1 MQEKNTLFY
10 KIIII
15 RYCVCQ
21 KKAVILHPKMAT
33 AVNCHRIAVI
43 GLPQS
48 GKSSLTKALQT
59 LAEQRPTADIHSM
72 QFVEVHHPDE
82 LHGHSYDVVLQV
94 VDSTR
99 LEESLMLTPHIIDEH
114 EKIVL
119 AIGRYDLLL
128 QTDHSL
134 DIPKLEQLIGVPTCR
149 VSVRLNY
156 GLPECLE
163 IIERTIHKTAST
175 AHPIYHLR
183 DQKDEDT
190 YRAYVHGILTET
202 LTHAKDDRYQT
213 RLERIDK
220 ILTNPW
226 LGFPI
231 IMAILYF
238 VFWCTFTLGAYP
250 QAWIEEGV
258 QVMGDG
264 LRGLMVEGWL
274 SSLLIDG
281 VIAGV
286 GAVLAFLP
294 NIIILFFFISLME
307 DSGYMAREAYIMD
320 TVMHR
325 IGLHGRSFIPML
337 MGFGCNV
344 PAIMAARDI
353 QNPKDRVLTMLMIP
367 FMSCSARLPVYMLFV
382 DTFFERNKAL
392 VMISLYAIGISLSVL
407 FAFIMKRT
415 RWFKQDNGDTVNEL
429 PEFRIPKARN
439 TLAHVWERVA
449 DYLQKICTV
458 ILWASIIIWA
468 LEYFP
473 TQDLNDLEHS
483 YLAAIGQAV
492 SPVLAPL
499 GFDWKMSV
507 CLITG
512 LPAKEAIVSTL
523 AILYGGDISSAGFTP
538 VTAFSFMLFVLLYFP
553 CVATIATLRRE
564 AGRQWA
570 WFTVFHSLALAWLVA
585 FLVFQVASLF

>member
-1 MQEKNTLFY
+1 MIK
-10 KIIII
+10 
-15 RYCVCQ
+15 
-21 KKAVILHPKMAT
+21 
-33 AVNCHRIAVI
+33 IAVI

-48 GKSSLTKALQT
+48 GKSSLAQALQH
-59 LAEQRPTADIHSM
+59 LADAGAKAM
-72 QFVEVHHPDE
+72 QFVEVHNPDE
-82 LHGHSYDVVLQV
+82 LHGYAYDVVLQV

-99 LEESLMLTPHIIDEH
+99 LEESLLLTPHIIDEQQ
-114 EKIVL
+114 KIVL

-134 DIPKLEQLIGVPTCR
+134 NIPKLQELIGVPTCR

-156 GLPECLE
+156 GLPNCLSV
-163 IIERTIHKTAST
+163 IESAAAKPAST

-183 DQKDEDT
+183 DQGDEET
-190 YRAYVHGILTET
+190 YRAYVHGVLTQT
-202 LTHAKDDRYQT
+202 LTHAKDDAHQT
-213 RLERIDK
+213 RLEKIDK
-220 ILTNPW
+220 VLTNP
-226 LGFPI
+226 LFGFPI
-231 IMAILYF
+231 MLVILYF

-250 QAWIEEGV
+250 QAWIDAGVEWLVGWIDGVWTEG
-258 QVMGDG
+258 
-264 LRGLMVEGWL
+264 GWIHG
-274 SSLLIDG
+274 LLIDG
-281 VIAGV
+281 VLQGV

-320 TVMHR
+320 TIMHR
-325 IGLHGRSFIPML
+325 VGLHGRSFVPML

-353 QNPKDRVLTMLMIP
+353 QNPKDRVLTMLMVP

-382 DTFFERNKAL
+382 DTFFAKHKAL
-392 VMISLYAIGISLSVL
+392 VMISLYAIGICLSVL
-407 FAFIMKRT
+407 FAFVMKRT
-415 RWFKQDNGDTVNEL
+415 PWFRQENDDTVNEL
-429 PEFRIPKARN
+429 PEFHLPKAR
-439 TLAHVWERVA
+439 TTAAHIWERVA

-473 TQDLNDLEHS
+473 SQDLNDLENS
-483 YLAAIGQAV
+483 YLAAIGRFV
-492 SPVLAPL
+492 SPVLEPL

-507 CLITG
+507 CLLTG

-523 AILYGGDISSAGFTP
+523 AILYDGDIATAGFTP
-538 VTAFSFMLFVLLYFP
+538 LTAFSFLLFVLLYFP

-564 AGRQWA
+564 AGKGWA
-570 WFTVFHSLALAWLVA
+570 WFTVFHSLALAWLVS
-585 FLVFQVASLF
+585 FLVYQIGGLFI

>member
-1 MQEKNTLFY
+1 MHK
-10 KIIII
+10 
-15 RYCVCQ
+15 
-21 KKAVILHPKMAT
+21 
-33 AVNCHRIAVI
+33 IAVI
-43 GLPQS
+43 GLPRS
-48 GKSSLTKALQT
+48 GKSSLAKALQD
-59 LAEQRPTADIHSM
+59 LANSQELSAKSHAM

-82 LHGHSYDVVLQV
+82 LHGHAYDVVLQV

-99 LEESLMLTPHIIDEH
+99 LEESLMLTPHIIDEQQ
-114 EKIVL
+114 KIVL

-128 QTDHSL
+128 KTDHSL
-134 DIPKLEQLIGVPTCR
+134 NIPKLEQLIGVPTCR
-149 VSVRLNY
+149 VSVRKNY
-156 GLPECLE
+156 GLPNCLDLVE
-163 IIERTIHKTAST
+163 NTIHKPAST

-183 DQKDEDT
+183 DQGDDDT

-202 LTHAKDDRYQT
+202 LTHAKDDKHQT

-220 ILTNPW
+220 VLTNPW

-231 IMAILYF
+231 MMAILYF

-250 QAWIEEGV
+250 QAWIEG
-258 QVMGDG
+258 GIDALSTWLWG
-264 LRGLMVEGWL
+264 LLDPSWW

-281 VIAGV
+281 VLQGV

-307 DSGYMAREAYIMD
+307 DSGYMAREAFIMD
-320 TVMHR
+320 TIMHR
-325 IGLHGRSFIPML
+325 VGLHGRSFIPML

-353 QNPKDRVLTMLMIP
+353 QNPKDRVLTMLMVP

-382 DTFFERNKAL
+382 DTFFERQKAL
-392 VMISLYAIGISLSVL
+392 VMISLYAIGICLSVL
-407 FAFIMKRT
+407 FAIIMKRT
-415 RWFKQDNGDTVNEL
+415 KWFRQDNDDTVNEL
-429 PEFRIPKARN
+429 PEFRLPKARN
-439 TLAHVWERVA
+439 TAAHIWERVA

-483 YLAAIGQAV
+483 YLASIGQFV
-492 SPVLAPL
+492 SPLLEPL

-507 CLITG
+507 CLLTG

-523 AILYGGDISSAGFTP
+523 AILYGGDISAAGFTP
-538 VTAFSFMLFVLLYFP
+538 LTAFSFMLFVLLYFP

-564 AGRQWA
+564 AGKVWA
-570 WFTVFHSLALAWLVA
+570 WFTVFHSLALAWLISFIVYQIGS
-585 FLVFQVASLF
+585 LV

>member
-1 MQEKNTLFY
+1 MY
-10 KIIII
+10 
-15 RYCVCQ
+15 VA
-21 KKAVILHPKMAT
+21 KKQYFCSVF
-33 AVNCHRIAVI
+33 RIGVI

-48 GKSSLTKALQT
+48 GKSSLSHALQH
-59 LAEQRPTADIHSM
+59 LADERQLAIRFI
-72 QFVEVHHPDE
+72 EVHHPDE
-82 LHGHSYDVVLQV
+82 LHGCAYDVVLQV

-114 EKIVL
+114 QKIVL

-134 DIPKLEQLIGVPTCR
+134 NIPKLEQLIGVPTCR
-149 VSVRLNY
+149 VSVRLNN
-156 GLPECLE
+156 GLANCLNIVE
-163 IIERTIHKTAST
+163 STIHKPAST

-183 DQKDEDT
+183 DQEGDEDT

-202 LTHAKDDRYQT
+202 LTHAKDDKHQT

-220 ILTNPW
+220 VLTNPW

-231 IMAILYF
+231 MMAILYF

-250 QAWIEEGV
+250 QEWIENGV
-258 QVMGDG
+258 
-264 LRGLMVEGWL
+264 GLMGEWMKGLMNEGWF

-281 VIAGV
+281 VLKGV

-307 DSGYMAREAYIMD
+307 DSGYMAREAFIMD
-320 TVMHR
+320 TIMHR
-325 IGLHGRSFIPML
+325 VGLHGRSFVPML

-344 PAIMAARDI
+344 PAIMAARGI
-353 QNPKDRVLTMLMIP
+353 QNPKDRVLTMLMVP

-382 DTFFERNKAL
+382 DTFFERYKAL

-407 FAFIMKRT
+407 FAVIMKRT
-415 RWFKQDNGDTVNEL
+415 RWFKQDNDDTVNEL
-429 PEFRIPKARN
+429 PEFRLPKARN
-439 TLAHVWERVA
+439 TAAHIWERVA

-483 YLAAIGQAV
+483 YLAAIGQFV
-492 SPVLAPL
+492 SPLMAPL

-523 AILYGGDISSAGFTP
+523 AILYGGDISAAGFTP
-538 VTAFSFMLFVLLYFP
+538 LTAFSFMLFVLLYFP
-553 CVATIATLRRE
+553 CVATIATLHRE
-564 AGRQWA
+564 AGKQWA
-570 WFTVFHSLALAWLVA
+570 WFTVFHSLFLAWLVA
-585 FLVFQVASLF
+585 FLVYQIGSIL

>member
-1 MQEKNTLFY
+1 MSNTEY
-10 KIIII
+10 RK
-15 RYCVCQ
+15 
-21 KKAVILHPKMAT
+21 
-33 AVNCHRIAVI
+33 IAVI

-48 GKSSLTKALQT
+48 GKSSLSHALQE
-59 LAEQRPTADIHSM
+59 LADKQQQAM
-72 QFVEVHHPDE
+72 QFVEVHNPDE
-82 LHGHSYDVVLQV
+82 LHDHAYDVVLQV

-99 LEESLMLTPHIIDEH
+99 LEESLMLTPHFIDEH
-114 EKIVL
+114 QKIVL

-128 QTDHSL
+128 KTDHSL
-134 DIPKLEQLIGVPTCR
+134 NLPKLEQLIGVPTCR
-149 VSVRLNY
+149 VSVRLND
-156 GLPECLE
+156 GLPNCLDILE
-163 IIERTIHKTAST
+163 TTIRKPAST

-183 DQKDEDT
+183 DQGDEDT

-202 LTHAKDDRYQT
+202 LTHAKDDKHQT
-213 RLERIDK
+213 SLERIDK
-220 ILTNPW
+220 VLTNPW

-231 IMAILYF
+231 MMAILYF

-250 QAWIEEGV
+250 QAWI
-258 QVMGDG
+258 DG
-264 LRGLMVEGWL
+264 GIDAMSQWL
-274 SSLLIDG
+274 WSLLTPSWWSSLLIDG
-281 VIAGV
+281 VLQGV

-320 TVMHR
+320 TIMHHV
-325 IGLHGRSFIPML
+325 GLHGRSFIPML

-353 QNPKDRVLTMLMIP
+353 QNPKDRVLTMLMVP

-382 DTFFERNKAL
+382 DTFFERHKAL
-392 VMISLYAIGISLSVL
+392 VMISLYAIGICLSVI
-407 FAFIMKRT
+407 FAVIMKRT
-415 RWFKQDNGDTVNEL
+415 KWFKQDNDDTVNEL

-439 TLAHVWERVA
+439 TAAHIWERVA

-473 TQDLNDLEHS
+473 TQDINDLEHS
-483 YLAAIGQAV
+483 YLASIGQFV
-492 SPVLAPL
+492 SPLMEPL

-507 CLITG
+507 CLLTG

-523 AILYGGDISSAGFTP
+523 AILYGGDISAAGFTP
-538 VTAFSFMLFVLLYFP
+538 LTAYSFMLFVLLYFP
-553 CVATIATLRRE
+553 CIATIATLRRE
-564 AGRQWA
+564 AGKQWA
-570 WFTVFHSLALAWLVA
+570 WFTVFHSLFLAWFISFV
-585 FLVFQVASLF
+585 VYQIGSLL

>member
-1 MQEKNTLFY
+1 MSE
-10 KIIII
+10 
-15 RYCVCQ
+15 
-21 KKAVILHPKMAT
+21 LHK
-33 AVNCHRIAVI
+33 IAVI

-48 GKSSLTKALQT
+48 GKSSLAKSLQALT
-59 LAEQRPTADIHSM
+59 TPHNIE
-72 QFVEVHHPDE
+72 FVEVHHPDE
-82 LHGHSYDVVLQV
+82 LHGHTYDVVLQV
-94 VDSTR
+94 VDATR
-99 LEESLMLTPHIIDEH
+99 LEESLMLTPHIIDEQ

-119 AIGRYDLLL
+119 AIGRYDLLQ

-156 GLPECLE
+156 GLQECLD
-163 IIERTIHKTAST
+163 IIERTIHKPAST

-183 DQKDEDT
+183 DQEDEDT

-202 LTHAKDDRYQT
+202 LTHAKDDKHQT

-220 ILTNPW
+220 VLTNPW

-231 IMAILYF
+231 MMAILYF

-250 QAWIEEGV
+250 QEWIETGIDALGDMLRN
-258 QVMGDG
+258 VMTPS
-264 LRGLMVEGWL
+264 WW

-281 VIAGV
+281 VLAGV

-320 TVMHR
+320 AIMHR
-325 IGLHGRSFIPML
+325 IGLHGRSFVPML

-353 QNPKDRVLTMLMIP
+353 QNPKDRVLTMLMVP

-382 DTFFERNKAL
+382 NAFFEDHKAL
-392 VMISLYAIGISLSVL
+392 VMISLYAIGICLSVL
-407 FAFIMKRT
+407 FALVMKRT
-415 RWFKQDNGDTVNEL
+415 RWFRQEADDTVNEL
-429 PEFRIPKARN
+429 PVFKMPKLRIAA
-439 TLAHVWERVA
+439 AHIWERVA

-458 ILWASIIIWA
+458 ILWASVIIWA

-483 YLAAIGQAV
+483 YLASIGQFI
-492 SPVLAPL
+492 SPLMEPL

-523 AILYGGDISSAGFTP
+523 AILYGGDISAAGFTP
-538 VTAFSFMLFVLLYFP
+538 LTAFCFMLFVLLYFP
-553 CVATIATLRRE
+553 CVATVMPLRRE

-570 WFTVFHSLALAWLVA
+570 WFTVFHSLFLAWFISFFVY
-585 FLVFQVASLF
+585 QIGSLII

>member
-1 MQEKNTLFY
+1 MF
-10 KIIII
+10 
-15 RYCVCQ
+15 
-21 KKAVILHPKMAT
+21 
-33 AVNCHRIAVI
+33 RIGVI

-48 GKSSLTKALQT
+48 GKSSLSAALQRM
-59 LAEQRPTADIHSM
+59 AEERKMDM
-72 QFVEVHHPDE
+72 QFVEVHDPDE
-82 LHGHSYDVVLQV
+82 LHGHAYDVVLQV

-114 EKIVL
+114 QKIVL

-128 QTDHSL
+128 KTDHSL
-134 DIPKLEQLIGVPTCR
+134 NIPKLEQLIGVPTCR

-156 GLPECLE
+156 GLPNCLD
-163 IIERTIHKTAST
+163 IVRATIRKPAST

-183 DQKDEDT
+183 DQGDEDT

-202 LTHAKDDRYQT
+202 LTHAKNDAHQT

-220 ILTNPW
+220 VLTNPW

-231 IMAILYF
+231 MMAVLYF

-250 QAWIEEGV
+250 QEWIEEGV
-258 QVMGDG
+258 G
-264 LRGLMVEGWL
+264 LMSEWMRGLMNEGWF

-281 VIAGV
+281 VLQGV
-286 GAVLAFLP
+286 GAVVAFLP

-307 DSGYMAREAYIMD
+307 DSGYMAREAFIMD

-344 PAIMAARDI
+344 PAIMAAKDI
-353 QNPKDRVLTMLMIP
+353 QNPKDRVLTMLMVP

-382 DTFFERNKAL
+382 DTFFERHKAL
-392 VMISLYAIGISLSVL
+392 VMISLYAIGICLSVL
-407 FAFIMKRT
+407 FALVMKRT
-415 RWFKQDNGDTVNEL
+415 KWFKQDDDDTVNEL
-429 PEFRIPKARN
+429 PVFKLPKLRVAA
-439 TLAHVWERVA
+439 AHIWEKVA

-458 ILWASIIIWA
+458 IIWASIIIWA

-483 YLAAIGQAV
+483 YLASIGQFVA
-492 SPVLAPL
+492 PALEPL

-523 AILYGGDISSAGFTP
+523 AILYGGDISAAGFTP
-538 VTAFSFMLFVLLYFP
+538 LTAFTFMLFVLLYFP
-553 CVATIATLRRE
+553 CVATIMTLRRE
-564 AGRQWA
+564 AGRKWA
-570 WFTVFHSLALAWLVA
+570 WFTVFHSLVLAWFISFIVYQIGMLV
-585 FLVFQVASLF
+585 

>member
-1 MQEKNTLFY
+1 L
-10 KIIII
+10 
-15 RYCVCQ
+15 
-21 KKAVILHPKMAT
+21 
-33 AVNCHRIAVI
+33 
-43 GLPQS
+43 S
-48 GKSSLTKALQT
+48 GKSSLTAALQQ
-59 LAEQRPTADIHSM
+59 LADTDVSGGKEGM
-72 QFVEVHHPDE
+72 QFTEVNNPDA
-82 LHGHSYDVVLQV
+82 LHGHAYDVVLQV

-99 LEESLMLTPHIIDEH
+99 LEESLLLTPHIIDEQ
-114 EKIVL
+114 EKIVI

-128 QTDHSL
+128 KTDHSL
-134 DIPKLEQLIGVPTCR
+134 DLPKLEELIGVPTCC

-156 GLPECLE
+156 GLPNCLSV
-163 IIERTIHKTAST
+163 ISDVAKRPASK

-183 DQKDEDT
+183 DQGDEDT
-190 YRAYVHGILTET
+190 YRAYVHGILTQT
-202 LTHAKDDRYQT
+202 LTHAKNDTHQT

-220 ILTNPW
+220 VLTNPW

-231 IMAILYF
+231 MMALLYF

-250 QAWIEEGV
+250 QEWIAQGIE
-258 QVMGDG
+258 
-264 LRGLMVEGWL
+264 WL
-274 SSLLIDG
+274 CETAHASMADNWFSSMLIDG
-281 VIAGV
+281 VLQGV

-320 TVMHR
+320 TIMHHV
-325 IGLHGRSFIPML
+325 GLHGRSFVPML

-353 QNPKDRVLTMLMIP
+353 QNPKDRVLTMLMVP

-382 DTFFERNKAL
+382 DTFFERHKAL
-392 VMISLYAIGISLSVL
+392 VMISLYAIGITLSIL

-415 RWFKQDNGDTVNEL
+415 KWFRQDESDTVNEL
-429 PEFRIPKARN
+429 PEFRLPKARN
-439 TLAHVWERVA
+439 TAAHIWERVA

-458 ILWASIIIWA
+458 ILWASVIIWA

-473 TQDLNDLEHS
+473 TQDISDLEHS
-483 YLAAIGQAV
+483 FLASVGQFV
-492 SPVLAPL
+492 SPLLEPL

-507 CLITG
+507 CLLTG

-523 AILYGGDISSAGFTP
+523 AILYGGDIAAAGFTP
-538 VTAFSFMLFVLLYFP
+538 LTAFCFMLFVLLYFP

-564 AGRQWA
+564 AGRGWA
-570 WFTVFHSLALAWLVA
+570 WFTVFHSLFLAWFVS
-585 FLVFQVASLF
+585 FLVYQIGSLLA

>member
-1 MQEKNTLFY
+1 MSE
-10 KIIII
+10 
-15 RYCVCQ
+15 
-21 KKAVILHPKMAT
+21 LHK
-33 AVNCHRIAVI
+33 IAVI

-48 GKSSLTKALQT
+48 GKSSLAKSLQALT
-59 LAEQRPTADIHSM
+59 TPHNIE
-72 QFVEVHHPDE
+72 FVEVHHPDE
-82 LHGHSYDVVLQV
+82 LHGHTYDVVLQV
-94 VDSTR
+94 VDATR
-99 LEESLMLTPHIIDEH
+99 LEESLMLTPHIIDEQ

-119 AIGRYDLLL
+119 AIGRYDLLQ

-156 GLPECLE
+156 GLQECLD
-163 IIERTIHKTAST
+163 IIERTIHKPAST

-183 DQKDEDT
+183 DQEDEDT

-202 LTHAKDDRYQT
+202 LTHAKDDKHQT

-220 ILTNPW
+220 VLTNPW

-231 IMAILYF
+231 MMAILYF

-250 QAWIEEGV
+250 QEWIETGIDALGDMLRN
-258 QVMGDG
+258 VMTPS
-264 LRGLMVEGWL
+264 WW

-281 VIAGV
+281 VLAGV

-320 TVMHR
+320 AIMHR
-325 IGLHGRSFIPML
+325 IGLHGRSFVPML

-353 QNPKDRVLTMLMIP
+353 QNPKDRVLTMLMVP

-382 DTFFERNKAL
+382 NAFFEDHKAL
-392 VMISLYAIGISLSVL
+392 VMISLYAIGICLSVL
-407 FAFIMKRT
+407 FALVMKRT
-415 RWFKQDNGDTVNEL
+415 RWFRQEADDTVNEL
-429 PEFRIPKARN
+429 PVFKMPKLRIAA
-439 TLAHVWERVA
+439 AHIWERVA

-458 ILWASIIIWA
+458 ILWASVIIWA

-483 YLAAIGQAV
+483 YLASIGQFI
-492 SPVLAPL
+492 SPLMEPL

-523 AILYGGDISSAGFTP
+523 AILYGGDISAAGFTP
-538 VTAFSFMLFVLLYFP
+538 LTAFCFMLFVLLYFP
-553 CVATIATLRRE
+553 CVATVMTLRRE

-570 WFTVFHSLALAWLVA
+570 WFTVFHSLFLAWFISFFVY
-585 FLVFQVASLF
+585 QIGSLII

>member
-1 MQEKNTLFY
+1 MF
-10 KIIII
+10 
-15 RYCVCQ
+15 
-21 KKAVILHPKMAT
+21 
-33 AVNCHRIAVI
+33 RIAVI
-43 GLPQS
+43 GLPRS
-48 GKSSLTKALQT
+48 GKSSLTQALQG
-59 LAEQRPTADIHSM
+59 LADKGTQAA
-72 QFVEVHHPDE
+72 QFVEVHHPDD
-82 LHGHSYDVVLQV
+82 LHGHAYDVVLQV

-99 LEESLMLTPHIIDEH
+99 LEESLLLTPHIIDEH
-114 EKIVL
+114 EKIVIV
-119 AIGRYDLLL
+119 IGRYDLL
-128 QTDHSL
+128 QKTDHSL
-134 DIPKLEQLIGVPTCR
+134 NIPKLEQLIGVPTCR

-156 GLPECLE
+156 GLPNCLSVLME
-163 IIERTIHKTAST
+163 VAARPVSN

-183 DQKDEDT
+183 DQADEET
-190 YRAYVHGILTET
+190 YRAYVHGILTQT
-202 LTHAKDDRYQT
+202 LTHAKNDQHQT

-220 ILTNPW
+220 VLTNPW

-231 IMAILYF
+231 MMAVLYF

-250 QAWIEEGV
+250 QAWIESGV
-258 QVMGDG
+258 DWLGEWLG
-264 LRGLMVEGWL
+264 GLMSAGWW

-281 VIAGV
+281 VLKGV

-320 TVMHR
+320 TIMHHV
-325 IGLHGRSFIPML
+325 GLHGRSFIPML

-353 QNPKDRVLTMLMIP
+353 QNPKDRVLTMLMVP

-382 DTFFERNKAL
+382 DTFFEHHKAL
-392 VMISLYAIGISLSVL
+392 VMISLYAIGICLSVL
-407 FAFIMKRT
+407 FAIVMKRT
-415 RWFKQDNGDTVNEL
+415 KWFRQNNDDTVNEL
-429 PEFRIPKARN
+429 PEFRLPKARN
-439 TLAHVWERVA
+439 TVAHIWERVA

-473 TQDLNDLEHS
+473 GQDINDLEHS
-483 YLAAIGQAV
+483 YLASIGQFV
-492 SPVLAPL
+492 SPLMEPL

-523 AILYGGDISSAGFTP
+523 AILYGGDISAAGFTP
-538 VTAFSFMLFVLLYFP
+538 LTAFSFMLFVLLYFP
-553 CVATIATLRRE
+553 CVATIATLHRE
-564 AGRQWA
+564 AGKQWA
-570 WFTVFHSLALAWLVA
+570 WFTVLHSLALAWLVS
-585 FLVFQVASLF
+585 FIVYQIGSLI

>member
-1 MQEKNTLFY
+1 MIK
-10 KIIII
+10 
-15 RYCVCQ
+15 
-21 KKAVILHPKMAT
+21 
-33 AVNCHRIAVI
+33 IAVI

-48 GKSSLTKALQT
+48 GKSSLAQALQH
-59 LAEQRPTADIHSM
+59 LADAGAKAM
-72 QFVEVHHPDE
+72 QFVEVHNPDE
-82 LHGHSYDVVLQV
+82 LHGHAYDVVLQV

-99 LEESLMLTPHIIDEH
+99 LEESLLLTPHIIDEQQ
-114 EKIVL
+114 KIVL

-134 DIPKLEQLIGVPTCR
+134 NIPKLQELIGVPTCR

-156 GLPECLE
+156 GLPNCLSV
-163 IIERTIHKTAST
+163 IESAAAKPAST

-183 DQKDEDT
+183 DQGDEET
-190 YRAYVHGILTET
+190 YRAYVHGVLTQT
-202 LTHAKDDRYQT
+202 LTHAKDDAHQT
-213 RLERIDK
+213 RLEKIDK
-220 ILTNPW
+220 VLTNP
-226 LGFPI
+226 LFGFPI
-231 IMAILYF
+231 MLVILYF

-250 QAWIEEGV
+250 QAWIDAGVEWLVGWIDGVWTEG
-258 QVMGDG
+258 
-264 LRGLMVEGWL
+264 GWIHG
-274 SSLLIDG
+274 LLIDG
-281 VIAGV
+281 VLQGV

-320 TVMHR
+320 TIMHR
-325 IGLHGRSFIPML
+325 VGLHGRSFVPML

-353 QNPKDRVLTMLMIP
+353 QNPKDRVLTMLMVP

-382 DTFFERNKAL
+382 DTFFAKHKAL
-392 VMISLYAIGISLSVL
+392 VMISLYAIGICLSVL
-407 FAFIMKRT
+407 FAFVMKRT
-415 RWFKQDNGDTVNEL
+415 PWFRQEDDDTVNEL
-429 PEFRIPKARN
+429 PEFHLPKAR
-439 TLAHVWERVA
+439 TTAAHIWERVA

-473 TQDLNDLEHS
+473 SQDLNDLENS
-483 YLAAIGQAV
+483 YLAAIGRFV
-492 SPVLAPL
+492 SPVLEPL

-507 CLITG
+507 CLLTG

-523 AILYGGDISSAGFTP
+523 AILYDGDIATAGFTP
-538 VTAFSFMLFVLLYFP
+538 LTAFSFLLFVLLYFP

-564 AGRQWA
+564 AGKGWA
-570 WFTVFHSLALAWLVA
+570 WFTVFHSLALAWLVS
-585 FLVFQVASLF
+585 FLVYQIGSLFI

>member
-1 MQEKNTLFY
+1 MHK
-10 KIIII
+10 
-15 RYCVCQ
+15 
-21 KKAVILHPKMAT
+21 
-33 AVNCHRIAVI
+33 IAVI
-43 GLPQS
+43 GLPRS
-48 GKSSLTKALQT
+48 GKSSLAKALQD
-59 LAEQRPTADIHSM
+59 LANSQELSAKSHAM

-82 LHGHSYDVVLQV
+82 LHGHAYDVVLQV

-99 LEESLMLTPHIIDEH
+99 LEESLMLTPHIIDEQQ
-114 EKIVL
+114 KIVL

-128 QTDHSL
+128 KTDHSL
-134 DIPKLEQLIGVPTCR
+134 NIPKLEQLIGVPTCR
-149 VSVRLNY
+149 VSVRKNY
-156 GLPECLE
+156 GLPNCLDL
-163 IIERTIHKTAST
+163 IENTIHKPAST

-183 DQKDEDT
+183 DQGDDDT

-202 LTHAKDDRYQT
+202 LTHAKDDKHQT

-220 ILTNPW
+220 VLTNPW

-231 IMAILYF
+231 MMAILYF

-250 QAWIEEGV
+250 QAWIEG
-258 QVMGDG
+258 GIDALSTWLWG
-264 LRGLMVEGWL
+264 LLDPSWW

-281 VIAGV
+281 VLQGV

-307 DSGYMAREAYIMD
+307 DSGYMAREAFIMD
-320 TVMHR
+320 TIMHR
-325 IGLHGRSFIPML
+325 VGLHGRSFIPML

-353 QNPKDRVLTMLMIP
+353 QNPKDRVLTMLMVP

-382 DTFFERNKAL
+382 DTFFERQKAL
-392 VMISLYAIGISLSVL
+392 VMISLYAIGICLSVL
-407 FAFIMKRT
+407 FAIIMKRT
-415 RWFKQDNGDTVNEL
+415 KWFRQDNDDTVNEL
-429 PEFRIPKARN
+429 PEFRLPKARN
-439 TLAHVWERVA
+439 TAAHIWERVA

-483 YLAAIGQAV
+483 YLASIGQFV
-492 SPVLAPL
+492 SPLLEPL

-507 CLITG
+507 CLLTG

-523 AILYGGDISSAGFTP
+523 AILYGGDISAAGFTP
-538 VTAFSFMLFVLLYFP
+538 LTAYSFMLFVLLYFP

-564 AGRQWA
+564 AGKVWA
-570 WFTVFHSLALAWLVA
+570 WFTVFHSLALAWLVS
-585 FLVFQVASLF
+585 FIVYQIGSLL

>member
-1 MQEKNTLFY
+1 
-10 KIIII
+10 
-15 RYCVCQ
+15 
-21 KKAVILHPKMAT
+21 
-33 AVNCHRIAVI
+33 
-43 GLPQS
+43 
-48 GKSSLTKALQT
+48 
-59 LAEQRPTADIHSM
+59 M
-72 QFVEVHHPDE
+72 QFTELYNSDG
-82 LHGHSYDVVLQV
+82 LHGHTYDVVLQV

-99 LEESLMLTPHIIDEH
+99 LEESLMLTPHIIDEQ

-128 QTDHSL
+128 KTDHSL
-134 DIPKLEQLIGVPTCR
+134 NLPKLEQLIGVPTCR

-156 GLPECLE
+156 GLPNCLSVLQE
-163 IIERTIHKTAST
+163 VAARPVSK

-183 DQKDEDT
+183 DQEGDEDT

-202 LTHAKDDRYQT
+202 LTHAENDQHQT
-213 RLERIDK
+213 RLERIDNV
-220 ILTNPW
+220 LTNPW

-231 IMAILYF
+231 MLAILYF

-250 QAWIEEGV
+250 QEWIETGIDKLCEV
-258 QVMGDG
+258 CHNCMA
-264 LRGLMVEGWL
+264 EGWL
-274 SSLLIDG
+274 SSLFIDG
-281 VIAGV
+281 ILKGV

-307 DSGYMAREAYIMD
+307 DSGYMAREAFIMD
-320 TVMHR
+320 TIMHR
-325 IGLHGRSFIPML
+325 VGLHGRSFIPML

-353 QNPKDRVLTMLMIP
+353 QNPKDRVLTMLMVP

-382 DTFFERNKAL
+382 DTFFERHKAL
-392 VMISLYAIGISLSVL
+392 VMISLYAIGICLSVV
-407 FAFIMKRT
+407 FAFVMKRT
-415 RWFKQDNGDTVNEL
+415 RWFKQDNDDTVNEL

-439 TLAHVWERVA
+439 TAAHIWERVA

-458 ILWASIIIWA
+458 IIWASVIIWA

-473 TQDLNDLEHS
+473 SQDLNDLENS
-483 YLAAIGQAV
+483 YLASIGQFV
-492 SPVLAPL
+492 SPLLEPL

-507 CLITG
+507 CLLTG

-538 VTAFSFMLFVLLYFP
+538 LTAFSFMLFVLLYFP

-564 AGRQWA
+564 AGKQWA
-570 WFTVFHSLALAWLVA
+570 WFTVFHSLLLAWLISFAVYQIG
-585 FLVFQVASLF
+585 LLFI

>member
-1 MQEKNTLFY
+1 MF
-10 KIIII
+10 
-15 RYCVCQ
+15 
-21 KKAVILHPKMAT
+21 
-33 AVNCHRIAVI
+33 RIGVI

-48 GKSSLTKALQT
+48 GKSALTKALQA
-59 LAEQRPTADIHSM
+59 LADSQKPKAEGQELSFT
-72 QFVEVHHPDE
+72 EVRDLDE
-82 LHGHSYDVVLQV
+82 LHGHAYDVVLQV

-99 LEESLMLTPHIIDEH
+99 LEESLLLTPHIIDEQ

-134 DIPKLEQLIGVPTCR
+134 DIPKLQQLIGVPTCR
-149 VSVRLNY
+149 VSVRKNY
-156 GLPECLE
+156 GLEECLDLVLQAAA
-163 IIERTIHKTAST
+163 RPASH

-183 DQKDEDT
+183 DLGEEDT
-190 YRAYVHGILTET
+190 YQAYVHGILTET
-202 LTHAKDDRYQT
+202 LTHAKNDQHQT

-220 ILTNPW
+220 VLTNPW

-231 IMAILYF
+231 MMAILYF
-238 VFWCTFTLGAYP
+238 VFWCTFTIGAYP
-250 QAWIEEGV
+250 QAWIADGIDALSEWCTV
-258 QVMGDG
+258 QLSTFNVQQS
-264 LRGLMVEGWL
+264 WW

-281 VIAGV
+281 VLAGV

-294 NIIILFFFISLME
+294 NIIILFFFISIME

-320 TVMHR
+320 TIMHR
-325 IGLHGRSFIPML
+325 VGLHGRSFVPML

-353 QNPKDRVLTMLMIP
+353 QNTKDRVLTMLMVP

-382 DTFFERNKAL
+382 DTFFENYKAL
-392 VMISLYAIGISLSVL
+392 VMISLYAIGICLSVL
-407 FAFIMKRT
+407 FAIIMKRT
-415 RWFKQDNGDTVNEL
+415 KWFRQAADDTVNEL
-429 PEFRIPKARN
+429 PEFRLPRLRN
-439 TLAHVWERVA
+439 TAAHIWERVA

-483 YLAAIGQAV
+483 YLAAIGQFV
-492 SPVLAPL
+492 SPLMAPL

-523 AILYGGDISSAGFTP
+523 AILYGGDIATAGFTP
-538 VTAFSFMLFVLLYFP
+538 LTAFSFMLFVLLYFP

-564 AGRQWA
+564 AGKVWA
-570 WFTVFHSLALAWLVA
+570 WFTVFHSLALAWLISFA
-585 FLVFQVASLF
+585 VFQLGTLIG

>member
-1 MQEKNTLFY
+1 MSNTEY
-10 KIIII
+10 RK
-15 RYCVCQ
+15 
-21 KKAVILHPKMAT
+21 
-33 AVNCHRIAVI
+33 IAVI

-48 GKSSLTKALQT
+48 GKSSLSHALQE
-59 LAEQRPTADIHSM
+59 LADKQQQAM
-72 QFVEVHHPDE
+72 QFVEIHDPDE
-82 LHGHSYDVVLQV
+82 LHGHAYDVVLQV

-99 LEESLMLTPHIIDEH
+99 LEESLMLTPHFIDEH
-114 EKIVL
+114 QKIVL

-128 QTDHSL
+128 KTDHSL
-134 DIPKLEQLIGVPTCR
+134 NLPKLEQLIGVPTCR
-149 VSVRLNY
+149 VSVRLND
-156 GLPECLE
+156 GLPNCLD
-163 IIERTIHKTAST
+163 IIETTIRKPAST

-183 DQKDEDT
+183 DQGDEDT

-202 LTHAKDDRYQT
+202 LTHAKDDKHQT
-213 RLERIDK
+213 SLERIDK
-220 ILTNPW
+220 VLTNPW

-231 IMAILYF
+231 MMAILYF

-250 QAWIEEGV
+250 QAWI
-258 QVMGDG
+258 DG
-264 LRGLMVEGWL
+264 GIDAMSQWL
-274 SSLLIDG
+274 WSLLTPSWWSSLLIDG
-281 VIAGV
+281 VLQGV

-320 TVMHR
+320 TIMHHV
-325 IGLHGRSFIPML
+325 GLHGRSFIPML

-353 QNPKDRVLTMLMIP
+353 QNPKDRVLTMLMVP

-382 DTFFERNKAL
+382 DTFFERHKAL
-392 VMISLYAIGISLSVL
+392 VMISLYAIGICLSVI
-407 FAFIMKRT
+407 FAVIMKRT
-415 RWFKQDNGDTVNEL
+415 KWFKQDNDDTVNEL

-439 TLAHVWERVA
+439 TAAHIWERVA

-473 TQDLNDLEHS
+473 TQDINDLEHS
-483 YLAAIGQAV
+483 YLASIGQFV
-492 SPVLAPL
+492 SPLMEPL

-507 CLITG
+507 CLLTG

-523 AILYGGDISSAGFTP
+523 AILYGGDISAAGFTP
-538 VTAFSFMLFVLLYFP
+538 LTAYSFMLFVLLYFP
-553 CVATIATLRRE
+553 CIATIATLRRE
-564 AGRQWA
+564 AGKQWA
-570 WFTVFHSLALAWLVA
+570 WFTVFHSLFLAWFISFV
-585 FLVFQVASLF
+585 VYQIGSLL

>member
-1 MQEKNTLFY
+1 MTK
-10 KIIII
+10 
-15 RYCVCQ
+15 
-21 KKAVILHPKMAT
+21 
-33 AVNCHRIAVI
+33 IAVI
-43 GLPQS
+43 GMPQS
-48 GKSSLTKALQT
+48 GKSALVSALQT
-59 LAEQRPTADIHSM
+59 LADKDHFPL
-72 QFVEVHHPDE
+72 QFVEVHNPDE
-82 LHGHSYDVVLQV
+82 LHGHAFDVVLQV

-99 LEESLMLTPHIIDEH
+99 LEESLLLTPHIIDEH

-134 DIPKLEQLIGVPTCR
+134 NIPKLEQLIGVPTCR

-156 GLPECLE
+156 GLPNCLHILQE
-163 IIERTIHKTAST
+163 VASRPVSK

-183 DQKDEDT
+183 DQGDEDT
-190 YRAYVHGILTET
+190 YRAYVHGILTQT
-202 LTHAKDDRYQT
+202 LTHAKDDKHQT

-220 ILTNPW
+220 VLTNPW

-231 IMAILYF
+231 MMAVLYL

-250 QAWIEEGV
+250 QEWIEGGV
-258 QVMGDG
+258 DALGAWLSG
-264 LRGLMVEGWL
+264 LIDPSWW

-281 VIAGV
+281 VLKGV

-307 DSGYMAREAYIMD
+307 DSGYMAREAFIMD
-320 TVMHR
+320 TIMHR
-325 IGLHGRSFIPML
+325 VGLHGRSFVPML

-353 QNPKDRVLTMLMIP
+353 QNPKDRVLTMLMVP

-382 DTFFERNKAL
+382 DTFFERYKAL
-392 VMISLYAIGISLSVL
+392 VMISLYAIGICLSVL
-407 FAFIMKRT
+407 FAVIMKHT

-429 PEFRIPKARN
+429 PEFRLPKARN
-439 TLAHVWERVA
+439 TAAHIWERVA

-473 TQDLNDLEHS
+473 GQDLNDLEHS
-483 YLAAIGQAV
+483 YLASIGQFV
-492 SPVLAPL
+492 SPLMEPL

-507 CLITG
+507 CLLTG

-523 AILYGGDISSAGFTP
+523 AILYGGDITSAGFTP
-538 VTAFSFMLFVLLYFP
+538 LTAFSFMLFVLLYFP
-553 CVATIATLRRE
+553 CVATIATLHRE
-564 AGRQWA
+564 AGKQWA
-570 WFTVFHSLALAWLVA
+570 WFTVFHSLFLAWFIS
-585 FLVFQVASLF
+585 FLVCQIGSLLI

>member
-1 MQEKNTLFY
+1 MIK
-10 KIIII
+10 
-15 RYCVCQ
+15 
-21 KKAVILHPKMAT
+21 
-33 AVNCHRIAVI
+33 IAVI

-48 GKSSLTKALQT
+48 GKSSLAQALQH
-59 LAEQRPTADIHSM
+59 LADAGAKAM
-72 QFVEVHHPDE
+72 QFVEVHNPDE
-82 LHGHSYDVVLQV
+82 LHGYAYDVVLQV

-99 LEESLMLTPHIIDEH
+99 LEESLLLTPHIIDEQQ
-114 EKIVL
+114 KIVL

-134 DIPKLEQLIGVPTCR
+134 NIPKLQELIGVPTCR

-156 GLPECLE
+156 GLPNCLSV
-163 IIERTIHKTAST
+163 IESAAAKPAST

-183 DQKDEDT
+183 DQGDEET
-190 YRAYVHGILTET
+190 YRAYVHGVLTQT
-202 LTHAKDDRYQT
+202 LTHAKDDAHQT
-213 RLERIDK
+213 RLEKIDK
-220 ILTNPW
+220 VLTNP
-226 LGFPI
+226 LFGFPI
-231 IMAILYF
+231 MLVILYF

-250 QAWIEEGV
+250 QAWIDAGVEWLVGWIGGVWTEG
-258 QVMGDG
+258 GWI
-264 LRGLMVEGWL
+264 RG
-274 SSLLIDG
+274 LLIDG
-281 VIAGV
+281 VLQGV

-320 TVMHR
+320 TIMHR
-325 IGLHGRSFIPML
+325 VGLHGRSFVPML

-353 QNPKDRVLTMLMIP
+353 QNPKDRVLTMLMVP

-382 DTFFERNKAL
+382 DTFFAKHKAL
-392 VMISLYAIGISLSVL
+392 VMISLYAIGICLSVL
-407 FAFIMKRT
+407 FAFVMKRT
-415 RWFKQDNGDTVNEL
+415 PWFRQENDDTVNEL
-429 PEFRIPKARN
+429 PEFHLPKAR
-439 TLAHVWERVA
+439 TTAAHIWERVA

-473 TQDLNDLEHS
+473 SQDLNDLENS
-483 YLAAIGQAV
+483 YLAAIGRFV
-492 SPVLAPL
+492 SPVLEPL

-507 CLITG
+507 CLLTG

-523 AILYGGDISSAGFTP
+523 AILYDGDIATAGFTP
-538 VTAFSFMLFVLLYFP
+538 LTAFSFLLFVLLYFP

-564 AGRQWA
+564 AGKGWA
-570 WFTVFHSLALAWLVA
+570 WFTVFHSLALAWLVS
-585 FLVFQVASLF
+585 FLVCQIGSLFI

>member
-1 MQEKNTLFY
+1 M
-10 KIIII
+10 
-15 RYCVCQ
+15 
-21 KKAVILHPKMAT
+21 KK
-33 AVNCHRIAVI
+33 IAVI

-48 GKSSLTKALQT
+48 GKSSLSQALQV
-59 LAEQRPTADIHSM
+59 LADDRKQGIE
-72 QFVEVHHPDE
+72 FVEVHHPDE
-82 LHGHSYDVVLQV
+82 LHGHAYEVVLQV

-128 QTDHSL
+128 ATDHSL
-134 DIPKLEQLIGVPTCR
+134 DIPKLQQLIGVPTCR
-149 VSVRLNY
+149 VSVRKNY
-156 GLPECLE
+156 GLEECL
-163 IIERTIHKTAST
+163 ALLLDASQQAFST

-183 DQKDEDT
+183 DQGDEET
-190 YRAYVHGILTET
+190 YRAYVHGVLTQT
-202 LTHAKDDRYQT
+202 LTHAKNDLFRT
-213 RLERIDK
+213 RLEKIDRV
-220 ILTNPW
+220 LTNPW
-226 LGFPI
+226 SGFPI
-231 IMAILYF
+231 MLAILYF

-250 QAWIEEGV
+250 QDWIAEGIDRLCAFCHSR
-258 QVMGDG
+258 MT
-264 LRGLMVEGWL
+264 EGWL
-274 SSLLIDG
+274 SSLFIDG
-281 VIAGV
+281 VLQGV

-294 NIIILFFFISLME
+294 NIIILFFFISIME
-307 DSGYMAREAYIMD
+307 DSGYMAREAYLMD

-353 QNPKDRVLTMLMIP
+353 QNPKDRVLTMLMVP

-382 DTFFERNKAL
+382 DTFFARHKAL
-392 VMISLYAIGISLSVL
+392 VMISLYAIGIGLSIL
-407 FAFIMKRT
+407 FALVMKRT
-415 RWFKQDNGDTVNEL
+415 RWFRQPDDDSVNEL
-429 PEFRIPKARN
+429 PEFRMPKAKN
-439 TLAHVWERVA
+439 TAAHIWERVA

-473 TQDLNDLEHS
+473 TQNLDDLENS
-483 YLAAIGQAV
+483 YLAMIGKAV
-492 SPVLAPL
+492 SPLMAPL

-507 CLITG
+507 CLLTG

-523 AILYGGDISSAGFTP
+523 AILYGGDISAAGFTP
-538 VTAFSFMLFVLLYFP
+538 ITAFGFMLFVLLYFP

-564 AGRQWA
+564 AGKGWA
-570 WFTVFHSLALAWLVA
+570 WFTVFHSLALAWLIS
-585 FLVFQVASLF
+585 FLVCQIGSLVS

>member
-1 MQEKNTLFY
+1 MIK
-10 KIIII
+10 
-15 RYCVCQ
+15 
-21 KKAVILHPKMAT
+21 
-33 AVNCHRIAVI
+33 IAVI

-48 GKSSLTKALQT
+48 GKSSLAQALQH
-59 LAEQRPTADIHSM
+59 LADAGAKAM
-72 QFVEVHHPDE
+72 QFVEVHNPDE
-82 LHGHSYDVVLQV
+82 LHGYAYDVVLQV

-99 LEESLMLTPHIIDEH
+99 LEESLLLTPHIIDEQQ
-114 EKIVL
+114 KIVL

-134 DIPKLEQLIGVPTCR
+134 NIPKLQELIGVPTCR

-156 GLPECLE
+156 GLPNCLSV
-163 IIERTIHKTAST
+163 IESAAAKPAST

-183 DQKDEDT
+183 DQGDEET
-190 YRAYVHGILTET
+190 YRAYVHGVLTQT
-202 LTHAKDDRYQT
+202 LTHAKDDAHQT
-213 RLERIDK
+213 RLEKIDK
-220 ILTNPW
+220 VLTNP
-226 LGFPI
+226 LFGFPI
-231 IMAILYF
+231 MLVILYF

-250 QAWIEEGV
+250 QAWIDAGVEWLVRWIDGVWTEG
-258 QVMGDG
+258 
-264 LRGLMVEGWL
+264 GWIHG
-274 SSLLIDG
+274 LLIDG
-281 VIAGV
+281 VLQGV

-320 TVMHR
+320 TIMHR
-325 IGLHGRSFIPML
+325 VGLHGRSFVPML

-353 QNPKDRVLTMLMIP
+353 QNPKDRVLTMLMVP

-382 DTFFERNKAL
+382 DTFFAKHKAL
-392 VMISLYAIGISLSVL
+392 VMISLYAIGICLSVL
-407 FAFIMKRT
+407 FAFVMKRT
-415 RWFKQDNGDTVNEL
+415 PWFRQEDDDTVNEL
-429 PEFRIPKARN
+429 PEFHLPKAR
-439 TLAHVWERVA
+439 TTAAHIWERVA

-473 TQDLNDLEHS
+473 SQDLNDLENS
-483 YLAAIGQAV
+483 YLAAIGRFV
-492 SPVLAPL
+492 SPVLEPL

-507 CLITG
+507 CLLTG

-523 AILYGGDISSAGFTP
+523 AILYDGDIATAGFTP
-538 VTAFSFMLFVLLYFP
+538 LTAFSFLLFVLLYFP

-564 AGRQWA
+564 AGKGWA
-570 WFTVFHSLALAWLVA
+570 WFTVFHSLALAWLVS
-585 FLVFQVASLF
+585 FLVYQIGGLFI

>member
-1 MQEKNTLFY
+1 MS
-10 KIIII
+10 
-15 RYCVCQ
+15 
-21 KKAVILHPKMAT
+21 KKSSTFAADLELKTDNGMLT
-33 AVNCHRIAVI
+33 AHKIAVI

-48 GKSSLTKALQT
+48 GKSSLTKALQA
-59 LAEQRPTADIHSM
+59 LVGQRQATHTPDAHTIE
-72 QFVEVHHPDE
+72 FVEVHHPDE
-82 LHGHSYDVVLQV
+82 LHGHTYDVVLQL
-94 VDSTR
+94 VDATR
-99 LEESLMLTPHIIDEH
+99 LEDSLMLTPHIIDEQ

-119 AIGRYDLLL
+119 AIGRYDLL
-128 QTDHSL
+128 QATDHSL

-149 VSVRLNY
+149 VSVRLGY

-163 IIERTIHKTAST
+163 IIERTIHKPAST

-183 DQKDEDT
+183 DQADEDT

-202 LTHAKDDRYQT
+202 LTHAKDDKHQT

-220 ILTNPW
+220 VLTNPW

-231 IMAILYF
+231 MMAILYF

-250 QAWIEEGV
+250 QEWIE
-258 QVMGDG
+258 MGIDALSDS
-264 LRGLMVEGWL
+264 LRGVMEPTWW

-281 VIAGV
+281 VLAGV

-320 TVMHR
+320 AIMHR
-325 IGLHGRSFIPML
+325 IGLHGRSFVPML

-353 QNPKDRVLTMLMIP
+353 QNPKDRVLTMLMVP

-382 DTFFERNKAL
+382 SAFFADHKAL
-392 VMISLYAIGISLSVL
+392 VMISLYAIGICLSVL
-407 FAFIMKRT
+407 FAVIMKRT
-415 RWFKQDNGDTVNEL
+415 KWFKQEDDDTVNEL
-429 PEFRIPKARN
+429 PDFRLPKLRN
-439 TLAHVWERVA
+439 TAAHIWERVA

-458 ILWASIIIWA
+458 ILWASVIIWA

-483 YLAAIGQAV
+483 YLAAIGQFV
-492 SPVLAPL
+492 SPLLEPL

-523 AILYGGDISSAGFTP
+523 AILYGGDISAAGFTP
-538 VTAFSFMLFVLLYFP
+538 LTAFTFMLFVLLYFP
-553 CVATIATLRRE
+553 CVATIATLHRE
-564 AGRQWA
+564 AGKQWA
-570 WFTVFHSLALAWLVA
+570 WFTVFHSLLLAWLVS
-585 FLVFQVASLF
+585 FIVYQIGMLV

>member
-1 MQEKNTLFY
+1 MSNTEY
-10 KIIII
+10 RK
-15 RYCVCQ
+15 
-21 KKAVILHPKMAT
+21 
-33 AVNCHRIAVI
+33 IAVI

-48 GKSSLTKALQT
+48 GKSSLSHALQE
-59 LAEQRPTADIHSM
+59 LADKQQQAM
-72 QFVEVHHPDE
+72 QFVEIHDPDE
-82 LHGHSYDVVLQV
+82 LHGHAYDVVLQV

-99 LEESLMLTPHIIDEH
+99 LEESLMLTPHFIDEH
-114 EKIVL
+114 QKIVL

-128 QTDHSL
+128 KTDHSL
-134 DIPKLEQLIGVPTCR
+134 NLPKLEQLIGVPTCR
-149 VSVRLNY
+149 VSVRLND
-156 GLPECLE
+156 GLPNCLDILE
-163 IIERTIHKTAST
+163 TTIRKPAST

-183 DQKDEDT
+183 DQGDEDT

-202 LTHAKDDRYQT
+202 LTHAKDDKHQT
-213 RLERIDK
+213 SLERIDK
-220 ILTNPW
+220 VLTNPW

-231 IMAILYF
+231 MMAILYF

-250 QAWIEEGV
+250 QAWI
-258 QVMGDG
+258 DG
-264 LRGLMVEGWL
+264 GIDAMSQWL
-274 SSLLIDG
+274 WSLLTPSWWSSLLIDG
-281 VIAGV
+281 VLQGV

-320 TVMHR
+320 TIMHHV
-325 IGLHGRSFIPML
+325 GLHGRSFIPML

-353 QNPKDRVLTMLMIP
+353 QNPKDRVLTMLMVP

-382 DTFFERNKAL
+382 DTFFERHKAL
-392 VMISLYAIGISLSVL
+392 VMISLYAIGICLSVI
-407 FAFIMKRT
+407 FAVIMKRT
-415 RWFKQDNGDTVNEL
+415 KWFKQDNDDTVNEL

-439 TLAHVWERVA
+439 TAAHIWERVA

-473 TQDLNDLEHS
+473 TQDINDLEHS
-483 YLAAIGQAV
+483 YLASIGQFV
-492 SPVLAPL
+492 SPLMEPL

-507 CLITG
+507 CLLTG

-523 AILYGGDISSAGFTP
+523 AILYGGDISAAGFTP
-538 VTAFSFMLFVLLYFP
+538 LTAYSFMLFVLLYFP
-553 CVATIATLRRE
+553 CIATIATLRRE
-564 AGRQWA
+564 AGKQWA
-570 WFTVFHSLALAWLVA
+570 WFTVFHSLFWAWFISFV
-585 FLVFQVASLF
+585 VYQIGSLL

>member
-1 MQEKNTLFY
+1 M
-10 KIIII
+10 
-15 RYCVCQ
+15 
-21 KKAVILHPKMAT
+21 
-33 AVNCHRIAVI
+33 RIAIVGI
-43 GLPQS
+43 QQS
-48 GKSSLTKALQT
+48 GKSALTQALLQ
-59 LAEQRPTADIHSM
+59 LAQQNYPDASRTIEIE
-72 QFVEVHHPDE
+72 EVHNLDR
-82 LHGHSYDVVLQV
+82 LHGHSFDVVLQV

-134 DIPKLEQLIGVPTCR
+134 NLPLLQQLIGVPMCR
-149 VSVRLNY
+149 VSVRKNY
-156 GLPECLE
+156 GLEECLDLLL
-163 IIERTIHKTAST
+163 RTASKPAST

-183 DQKDEDT
+183 DQEEEDA
-190 YRAYVHGILTET
+190 YRAYVHGVLTQT
-202 LTHAKDDRYQT
+202 LTHAKDDQHRT
-213 RLERIDK
+213 RLERIDHV
-220 ILTNPW
+220 LTNPW

-231 IMAILYF
+231 MIAVLYF

-250 QAWIEEGV
+250 QEWI
-258 QVMGDG
+258 D
-264 LRGLMVEGWL
+264 RGISLLCDTCHAHMADGWL
-274 SSLLIDG
+274 SGLLIDG
-281 VIAGV
+281 ILQGV

-307 DSGYMAREAYIMD
+307 DSGYMAREAYLMD
-320 TVMHR
+320 TIMHR

-353 QNPKDRVLTMLMIP
+353 QNPKDRTLTMLMVP

-382 DTFFERNKAL
+382 DSFFPRHKAL
-392 VMISLYAIGISLSVL
+392 VMISLYAIGIALSIL

-415 RWFKQDNGDTVNEL
+415 RWFRQPQDDTVNEL
-429 PEFRIPKARN
+429 PEFRLPKARN
-439 TLAHVWERVA
+439 TVAHIWERVA

-473 TQDLNDLEHS
+473 GQDLNDLENS
-483 YLAAIGQAV
+483 YLAMIGKAV
-492 SPVLAPL
+492 EPLMQPL

-507 CLITG
+507 CLLTG

-523 AILYGGDISSAGFTP
+523 AILYGGDISAAGFTP
-538 VTAFSFMLFVLLYFP
+538 LTAFSFMIFVLLYFP
-553 CVATIATLRRE
+553 CFATIATLRHE
-564 AGRQWA
+564 AGKGWA
-570 WFTVFHSLALAWLVA
+570 WFTVFHSLALAWLMS
-585 FLVFQVASLF
+585 FLVSQIGSLFV

>member
-1 MQEKNTLFY
+1 MIK
-10 KIIII
+10 
-15 RYCVCQ
+15 
-21 KKAVILHPKMAT
+21 
-33 AVNCHRIAVI
+33 IAVI

-48 GKSSLTKALQT
+48 GKSSLCRALQG
-59 LAEQRPTADIHSM
+59 LADKRYLDI
-72 QFVEVHHPDE
+72 QFVEVHNPDE
-82 LHGHSYDVVLQV
+82 VHGHVYDVVLQV

-99 LEESLMLTPHIIDEH
+99 LEESLLLTPHIIDEQQ
-114 EKIVL
+114 KIVL

-128 QTDHSL
+128 KTDHSL
-134 DIPKLEQLIGVPTCR
+134 NISKLEQLIGVPTCR

-156 GLPECLE
+156 GLPNCLSVLE
-163 IIERTIHKTAST
+163 EVANRPVSS

-183 DQKDEDT
+183 DQEGDEDT
-190 YRAYVHGILTET
+190 YRAYVHGVLTET
-202 LTHAKDDRYQT
+202 LTHAKDDKNQT

-231 IMAILYF
+231 MMVLLYF

-250 QAWIEEGV
+250 QEWIEIGI
-258 QVMGDG
+258 DG
-264 LRGLMVEGWL
+264 LSEWL
-274 SSLLIDG
+274 WGFWDESWWSSLLIDG
-281 VIAGV
+281 VLQGV

-307 DSGYMAREAYIMD
+307 DSGYMAREAFIMD
-320 TVMHR
+320 RIMHR
-325 IGLHGRSFIPML
+325 VGLHGRSFIPML

-353 QNPKDRVLTMLMIP
+353 KNPKDRVLTMLMVP

-382 DTFFERNKAL
+382 DTFFDRHKAL
-392 VMISLYAIGISLSVL
+392 VMISLYAIGICLSIL
-407 FAFIMKRT
+407 FAIIMKRT
-415 RWFKQDNGDTVNEL
+415 KWFRQEDDDSVNEL
-429 PEFRIPKARN
+429 PLFRLPKLRN
-439 TLAHVWERVA
+439 TAAHIWERVA

-458 ILWASIIIWA
+458 ILWASIIIWV

-473 TQDLNDLEHS
+473 SQDLSDLEHS
-483 YLAAIGQAV
+483 YLASIGQFV
-492 SPVLAPL
+492 SPLLEPL

-523 AILYGGDISSAGFTP
+523 AILYGGDLSSAGFTP
-538 VTAFSFMLFVLLYFP
+538 LTAFSFLLFVLLYFP
-553 CVATIATLRRE
+553 CVATIATLHRE
-564 AGRQWA
+564 AGKKWA
-570 WFTVFHSLALAWLVA
+570 WFTVFHSLFLAWLIS
-585 FLVFQVASLF
+585 FLVYQIGSLI